1 VLVFGRRCRQALVAR
16 PRPQADPRRGGS
28 SLKLYLVRHAKA
40 GSRSAWNGPDEERP
54 LSKAGRRQAAAL
66 AKLLRDEPIGHI
78 VSSAYVRCRET
89 VAPLVERL
97 GLPVEDAD
105 ALSEGAPLSEA
116 LRLIDKV
123 SDKPTVL
130 CTHGDVIGEL
140 LHHWASQHVRLDA
153 GDDAAPSELRFPKG
167 STWVLDVEDGQVVRG
182 HFLPAT

>member
-1 VLVFGRRCRQALVAR
+1 V
-16 PRPQADPRRGGS
+16 
-28 SLKLYLVRHAKA
+28 
-40 GSRSAWNGPDEERP
+40 
-54 LSKAGRRQAAAL
+54 AL

-89 VAPLVERL
+89 VAPLAERL

-167 STWVLDVEDGQVVRG
+167 STWVLEVEDGQVARG

>member
-1 VLVFGRRCRQALVAR
+1 
-16 PRPQADPRRGGS
+16 
-28 SLKLYLVRHAKA
+28 
-40 GSRSAWNGPDEERP
+40 
-54 LSKAGRRQAAAL
+54 
-66 AKLLRDEPIGHI
+66 

-89 VAPLVERL
+89 VAPLAERL

-153 GDDAAPSELRFPKG
+153 DDDAAPSELRFPKG

>member
-1 VLVFGRRCRQALVAR
+1 VFGQRCRQALVAR
-16 PRPQADPRRGGS
+16 PRPQADPRRGGP

>member
-1 VLVFGRRCRQALVAR
+1 MFGRRCRQALVAR

-66 AKLLRDEPIGHI
+66 AKLLRDEPIGHV

-89 VAPLVERL
+89 VAPLAERL

-140 LHHWASQHVRLDA
+140 LHHWASQHARLDA